1 MIFFLASLAE
11 SATENDAAQGALVQA
26 LAPVVAIGSLLA
38 LIGFG
43 LLSVRPAPRGRR

>member
-1 MIFFLASLAE
+1 MIFFLTGLAE
-11 SATENDAAQGALVQA
+11 LATDNDAAQGALVHA

-38 LIGFG
+38 LIGIG